1 MKIGYLGPRGTFTEQ
16 AALILAQN
24 EELIP
29 FKSFWE
35 ALVAV
40 ENGEIDQAIVPVEN
54 SIEGVVNA
62 TIDSLIFDVNLYVQ
76 ELLIMPV
83 EQSLIAK
90 KGVKIEDIR
99 EIYSHSHAI
108 PQCNEYLRK
117 NLALATRKTVS
128 STAEGMKIV
137 ANSENRDIAAIG
149 SKNAATLYGL
159 EVLAEGIQD
168 TNNNFTQFARVSKT
182 KTDKIVN
189 NKKCTICFSTENK
202 PGYLYKMLEI
212 FSIYDIN
219 MSKIAS
225 RPMRN
230 KPMEYVFLIDIDVY
244 DNAADVEDAIKLLK
258 RKTSFFKNLG
268 VYALCDKRN

>member
-1 MKIGYLGPRGTFTEQ
+1 
-16 AALILAQN
+16 
-24 EELIP
+24 
-29 FKSFWE
+29 
-35 ALVAV
+35 
-40 ENGEIDQAIVPVEN
+40 
-54 SIEGVVNA
+54 
-62 TIDSLIFDVNLYVQ
+62 
-76 ELLIMPV
+76 
-83 EQSLIAK
+83 
-90 KGVKIEDIR
+90 
-99 EIYSHSHAI
+99 
-108 PQCNEYLRK
+108 LRK

>member
-16 AALILAQN
+16 AALILAEN

-29 FKSFWE
+29 YKSFWE

-76 ELLIMPV
+76 ELLIMPI

-117 NLALATRKTVS
+117 NLSQATRKTVS

-137 ANSENRDIAAIG
+137 ANSERSDVAAIG
-149 SKNAATLYGL
+149 SKNAAALYGL
-159 EVLAEGIQD
+159 EVLAEAIQD
-168 TNNNFTQFARVSKT
+168 TNNNFTQFARVSKN

-189 NKKCTICFSTENK
+189 NKKCTVCFSTENK
-202 PGYLYKMLEI
+202 PGYLYKMIEI

-219 MSKIAS
+219 MSKIVS

-244 DNAADVEDAIKLLK
+244 ENASDVEDAIKLLK

-268 VYALCDKRN
+268 VYPLCDKRN